1 MKIRILMV
9 DDHPSMIEGYKIIL
23 SYNDLGYEV
32 ETISAYNCES
42 AYHIVNEDNTAF
54 DLYFLDFSLPP
65 YEEKNIL
72 SGKDLAA
79 FIREKH
85 ADAKLVILTSHSE
98 SIILYDII
106 RSVNPEGVLVK
117 SDFSAEELLQAFGQ
131 ILKGEVY
138 HSATVKQNVKEL
150 LSNKIYLDDFNRKII
165 TLLAQ
170 GIKTKNLPNHINL
183 SISAIEKRK
192 AQIRDY
198 FNLEKGTDEDILKEA
213 KTLGLI

>member
-1 MKIRILMV
+1 MV

-32 ETISAYNCES
+32 ETVAAYNCES
-42 AYHIVNEDNTAF
+42 AYHIVAEEKKKF

-65 YEEKNIL
+65 YEEKHIL
-72 SGKDLAA
+72 SGKDLAS
-79 FIREKH
+79 FIREIH
-85 ADAKLVILTSHSE
+85 PEAKLVILTSHSE
-98 SIILYDII
+98 SIILYDLI

-131 ILKGEVY
+131 ILNGQVY

-198 FNLEKGTDEDILKEA
+198 FNLEKGTDEDILREA
-213 KTLGLI
+213 KKLGLL